1 MIFPS
6 NLFKK
11 GYTLISR
18 RFYSSLPSD
27 DYSSFFLLFFFLKSP
42 LQNHFYV
49 SIYLCVSLIRL
60 KNFHFAGEKE
70 RKERREKKRKQKWLS
85 HSVNIFYF
93 LSFFLFLLFRE
104 RKHRIIALLATC
116 IFCPINSLEFY
127 PFKDTKW
134 TRCYYAFSHK
144 YSSFKIL

>member
-70 RKERREKKRKQKWLS
+70 RKERREKKGSKSDSPIRW
-85 HSVNIFYF
+85 IFF
-93 LSFFLFLLFRE
+93 IFFLFLLFRE